1 MAHFAELDSNNIVI
15 RTIVVSDRNTTDTDG
30 IEKEEVGVAY
40 CKSVFGQDTLWK
52 QCSRSY
58 KIRKQF
64 PSAGYIYNEEY
75 DLFHHPKPFDSWTLN
90 ANGDWDAPYDAPDL
104 SDDQS
109 RAGFNYFWNENLH
122 DGEGNGWEL
131 YEPQV
136 ISITEQP
143 WPFSVNVSVGSSLT
157 IKAAAIGTK
166 DGIGAKLEKKI
177 DGERWDD
184 VPFYGDDIS
193 TTKSLSSTLSTGIFD
208 DTSHSGE
215 YRMTFYPLTEDRIGE
230 EIGTASVTV
239 TVTE

>member
-1 MAHFAELDSNNIVI
+1 MAHFAELDSNNNVI

-52 QCSRSY
+52 QCSYNFR
-58 KIRKQF
+58 IRKSF
-64 PSAGYIYNEEY
+64 PAPGYIYNEEF
-75 DLFHHPKPFDSWTLN
+75 DVFHEPKPFDSWELIEGEWKPPYE
-90 ANGDWDAPYDAPDL
+90 APFLDGDQL
-104 SDDQS
+104 K
-109 RAGFNYFWNENLH
+109 AGFLYHWSENLH
-122 DGEGNGWEL
+122 SLEGNGWEL

-143 WPFSVNVSVGSSLT
+143 WPLSVNVSVGSSLT
-157 IKAAAIGTK
+157 IKADATGTK
-166 DGIGAKLEKKI
+166 EGIAAKIDKKLEG
-177 DGERWDD
+177 DRWDD
-184 VPFYGDDIS
+184 VPFYGNDMSS
-193 TTKSLSSTLSTGIFD
+193 TMSLSTTLSTGIFD

-215 YRMTFYPLTEDRIGE
+215 YRITFYPATADRIGE